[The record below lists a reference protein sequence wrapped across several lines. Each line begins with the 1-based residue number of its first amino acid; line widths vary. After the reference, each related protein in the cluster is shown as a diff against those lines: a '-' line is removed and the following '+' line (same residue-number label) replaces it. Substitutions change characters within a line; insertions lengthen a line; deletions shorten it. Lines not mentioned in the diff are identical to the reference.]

1 MKLQYI
7 SDSQGITT
15 GVYIPISEWNDLKSK
30 YQEIE
35 LDEAYQILKAHKD
48 LVLERLEN
56 YKNNPEQVLDFNSAL
71 DDIDDNL

>member
-1 MKLQYI
+1 MKLEYI

-35 LDEAYQILKAHKD
+35 LEEAYQIPKAHKD
-48 LVLERLEN
+48 LVVERLEN
-56 YKNNPEQVLDFNSAL
+56 YKNDPGQALDFNSAL
-71 DDIDDNL
+71 DDIDNDL